1 MYRSKNRRQ
10 TTSDSPPLSELSTRS
25 QSTTETGGQHN
36 HNQPI
41 KSNISST
48 YINNQGAIANIAE
61 GQVTALTQT
70 PSSYN
75 HHHHSHHHKE
85 HQSDPS
91 QHQSF
96 PNQQRHHR
104 TYVQHSSRR
113 NSSGVCGA
121 VGYASVQQQQHPQQL
136 HLDPLNAVALP
147 NSGILSASQQ
157 MAQPGLS
164 QHQQFTSASMAGHG
178 TYQQASMIQR
188 DNAMNESGTRSLS
201 TAPKHSISHNLAGT
215 LQYVPS
221 GKLKLVSMN
230 NTLHL

>member
-1 MYRSKNRRQ
+1 M
-10 TTSDSPPLSELSTRS
+10 
-25 QSTTETGGQHN
+25 
-36 HNQPI
+36 
-41 KSNISST
+41 
-48 YINNQGAIANIAE
+48 
-61 GQVTALTQT
+61 TQT

-85 HQSDPS
+85 HQSDP

-121 VGYASVQQQQHPQQL
+121 TAVGFASVQHQQHQQQI

-157 MAQPGLS
+157 MAQPVSS
-164 QHQQFTSASMAGHG
+164 QLQHFTSASMAGHG
-178 TYQQASMIQR
+178 NYQQTSMIQT
-188 DNAMNESGTRSLS
+188 NNVMNESGTRSLS
-201 TAPKHSISHNLAGT
+201 TAPKHSINHNLSGT
-215 LQYVPS
+215 LQYAPG

-230 NTLHL
+230 NTLHLARSE

>member
-1 MYRSKNRRQ
+1 M
-10 TTSDSPPLSELSTRS
+10 
-25 QSTTETGGQHN
+25 
-36 HNQPI
+36 
-41 KSNISST
+41 
-48 YINNQGAIANIAE
+48 
-61 GQVTALTQT
+61 TQT

-121 VGYASVQQQQHPQQL
+121 TAVGFASVQQQHHQQQL

-157 MAQPGLS
+157 MAQPVVS
-164 QHQQFTSASMAGHG
+164 QHQHFTSSSMAGHG
-178 TYQQASMIQR
+178 NYQQASMIQR
-188 DNAMNESGTRSLS
+188 NNVMNESGTRSLS
-201 TAPKHSISHNLAGT
+201 TAPKHSINHDLAGT
-215 LQYVPS
+215 LQYAPG
-221 GKLKLVSMN
+221 GKLELVSMN
-230 NTLHL
+230 NTLYLSRLYNYII